1 MAFKAVQKLSSPPQC
16 TSWQDRMRDYAWRSF
31 LPMRRQGTE
40 AVLLLTCLSLP
51 LFLNTFIAPQEWI
64 TLTERCWK
72 CGMSLAIGLSLLT
85 NVLKSTLVRND
96 GFNRYCRCDLAMT
109 LLLVPFPVHLEW
121 FSGPRSCNCLIYVW
135 VCGNFR
141 HWPGP
146 ASLEHPTRLG
156 RRFFYRYHFNVSCWR
171 NGIRQIR

>member
-1 MAFKAVQKLSSPPQC
+1 MAFKAVPKLSSPPQC

-40 AVLLLTCLSLP
+40 AVLLLT
-51 LFLNTFIAPQEWI
+51 QEWI

-109 LLLVPFPVHLEW
+109 LLLVPFPVHFGMGFWAQELQLFDLCLSLW
-121 FSGPRSCNCLIYVW
+121 KLSTLARSCEFGTPHQAGTEVL
-135 VCGNFR
+135 
-141 HWPGP
+141 
-146 ASLEHPTRLG
+146 L
-156 RRFFYRYHFNVSCWR
+156 
-171 NGIRQIR
+171 

>member
-96 GFNRYCRCDLAMT
+96 GFNRYCRFDLAMT
-109 LLLVPFPVHLEW
+109 LLLVPFPVHFGMGFWAQELQLFDLCLSLW
-121 FSGPRSCNCLIYVW
+121 KLSTLARSCEFGTPHQAGTEVL
-135 VCGNFR
+135 
-141 HWPGP
+141 
-146 ASLEHPTRLG
+146 L
-156 RRFFYRYHFNVSCWR
+156 
-171 NGIRQIR
+171 